1 MVAKLTFAERP
12 KCTVESSHTSRL
24 CPLCPVNLGQFITF
38 KGLTDCIVKP
48 IPIQTM
54 KQWYSLLMLA
64 LGCVTLH
71 AQEAQLIREPAV
83 SPDGQQ
89 LAFAWQGDIWVADI
103 DGSNPTRLTIHESY
117 ETNPTWSPDGQTIV
131 FEGYR
136 YGNSDLYRMSATGQQ
151 VTRLTYHSATDAD
164 ASIDAAGQL
173 YFATRRAF
181 ATVEREYEVHQMPL
195 AGGTPHRY
203 MDALGLM
210 PSVSPDGRYIAYI
223 RGTCRAEREAYTGP
237 ANRNIWL
244 YDTQKRTYQPV
255 ANHDYQ
261 ETQPVWA
268 GNRTLCFL
276 SAANGRYNVHQ
287 VTIGDDGRISA
298 EKPLTSVKK
307 MGIRSFSI
315 SADGKTLAY
324 ESGNSIYV
332 IQGGKSRKLSIQVPQ
347 DDRFDPIAHEN
358 FTSGISDFSL
368 SANGK
373 YHAFL
378 VRGEIF
384 VGEADKEKS
393 RAVNISNHPYRESN
407 PLWLNDSTLLF
418 TSDRGG
424 NYDIYRATSSDTGQV
439 DLFRTFKREI
449 VALTNTAADESDLTL
464 SPDGKQLAYIRGL
477 GDLVVR
483 TVEDDGT
490 LGDERVLLEGWNGP
504 NSLSW
509 SPDSKYLAFSRSDLD
524 FNSEIYIM
532 PADGSRSPANVS
544 MHPRGDYDPVWSPD
558 GSKLAFLSI
567 RNNGNSDVWFVWLKK
582 SDWEKTQNDWEDG
595 EDDSP
600 KGKKGKDTPQVTIDW
615 DGLHERLVQVTYL
628 PGNEG
633 NIAWDEKGEM
643 LFFNTNTG
651 SRAGSEGV
659 SDFKK
664 VKWNGEGL
672 STVLPKTRVYRLQLN
687 AKEKTLH
694 YLVNGRIQ
702 QLKTSSS
709 KPTSFRYNAKMD
721 IDRMAEMRQI
731 FDEAWR
737 VINDGFYDPNF
748 HGQNW
753 NQLRTQYEALA
764 LSASTIQDF
773 RTVFNEMLGQLNA
786 SHMGLRGSDVPESVQ
801 RERTGLLGIE
811 LKPTAN
817 GLEITRVVM
826 GTPAD
831 RHHSQLRIGDRITA
845 INGTP
850 ITAVDNF
857 YRHLEGTAGQEILLQ
872 VTNQADEMREVVIR
886 PTSSIRD
893 ELYNMWVKE
902 RQELTHQY
910 SGGKLGYIHIQGMNW
925 PSFERFERELTA
937 AGLGKAGIVI
947 DVRYNGG
954 GWTTDMLMAVLNVKQ
969 HAYTVPRGAVK
980 SLEKENKQYT
990 DHYPYGERLPLA
1002 AWTKPAIAL
1011 CNQNSYSN
1019 AEIFSHAFKTLDRG
1033 TLVGMPT
1040 FGAVISTGA
1049 GRLIDGSYVRRP
1061 FRAWYVKATGEN
1073 MEHGPAVPDIELEN
1087 APDYR
1092 VQDDAQLQKA
1102 VKQLLGELK

>member
-1 MVAKLTFAERP
+1 
-12 KCTVESSHTSRL
+12 
-24 CPLCPVNLGQFITF
+24 
-38 KGLTDCIVKP
+38 
-48 IPIQTM
+48 M
-54 KQWYSLLMLA
+54 KSWYSLLILV
-64 LGCVTLH
+64 LGSVSLH
-71 AQEAQLIREPAV
+71 AQDALLIREPAV

-89 LAFAWQGDIWVADI
+89 LAFSWQGDIWVAGI
-103 DGSNPTRLTIHESY
+103 DGSHPRRLTIHESY
-117 ETNPTWSPDGQTIV
+117 ETNPVWSPDGQTIV

-136 YGNSDLYRMSATGQQ
+136 YGNSDLYRMTANGQQ
-151 VTRLTYHSATDAD
+151 VTRLTYHSAGDMD
-164 ASIDAAGQL
+164 ASIDNNGQV

-181 ATVEREYEVHQMPL
+181 ATVEREYEVHQIPL
-195 AGGTPHRY
+195 TGGTPHRFL
-203 MDALGLM
+203 DALGLM
-210 PSVSPDGRYIAYI
+210 PSVSPDGRYIAYL

-298 EKPLTSVKK
+298 EKPLTNLKK

-315 SADGKTLAY
+315 SADGQTLAY
-324 ESGNSIYV
+324 ESGNGLYV
-332 IQGGKSRKLSIQVPQ
+332 IKGGKARLLSLQVPQ
-347 DDRFDPIAHEN
+347 DQRFDPIAHET
-358 FTSGISDFSL
+358 FTSGIGAYSL

-373 YHAFL
+373 YYAFV
-378 VRGEIF
+378 VRGEVF

-393 RAVNISNHPYRESN
+393 RTVNVSNHPYRESD
-407 PLWLNDSTLLF
+407 PVWLNDSTLLF
-418 TSDRGG
+418 TSDRSG
-424 NYDIYRATSSDTGQV
+424 NYDIYRVTSSDTAQP
-439 DLFRTFKREI
+439 DLFKTFKREV
-449 VALTNTAADESDLTL
+449 VALTNTDTDERDLTL
-464 SPDGKQLAYIRGL
+464 SPDGKQLAYIRGM
-477 GDLVVR
+477 GDLVMRPVNA
-483 TVEDDGT
+483 DGT
-490 LGDERVLLEGWNGP
+490 LGAERVLLQGWNAP
-504 NSLSW
+504 SNLSW
-509 SPDSKYLAFSRSDLD
+509 SPDGKYLAFSRADLD
-524 FNSEIYIM
+524 FNEEVYLM
-532 PADGSRSPANVS
+532 PADGSRDPVNVS
-544 MHPRGDYDPVWSPD
+544 MHPRGDYAPVWSPD
-558 GSKLAFLSI
+558 GKKLAFLSI
-567 RNNGNSDVWFVWLKK
+567 RNNGNSDVWMVWLSKA
-582 SDWEKTQNDWEDG
+582 DWEKTQNDWEDD
-595 EDDSP
+595 EEEDSP
-600 KGKKGKDTPQVTIDW
+600 KGKKDKGAPNVTIDW
-615 DGLHERLVQVTYL
+615 EGLHERLAQVTYL

-633 NIAWDEKGEM
+633 NIAWDESSEF

-651 SRAGSEGV
+651 SRAGSEG
-659 SDFKK
+659 DTDLNK
-664 VKWNGEGL
+664 VKWNGKDMT
-672 STVLPKTRVYRLQLN
+672 TVLAKTRVSRLALH

-694 YLVNGRIQ
+694 YLANGRLYS
-702 QLKTSSS
+702 LKTSAT
-709 KPTSFRYNAKMD
+709 KPTGYRYNAKMD
-721 IDRMAEMRQI
+721 IDRLAEMRQI

-753 NQLRTQYEALA
+753 RQLREQYEPLA

-773 RTVFNEMLGQLNA
+773 RVVFNEMLGQLNA
-786 SHMGLRGSDVPESVQ
+786 SHMGLRGSNVPESVQ

-811 LKPTAN
+811 TRPTAQ

-831 RHHSQLRIGDRITA
+831 RSRSQLRIGDRITA

-850 ITAVDNF
+850 ITLQDNF

-872 VTNQADEMREVVIR
+872 VVSHDGAMREVIIR
-886 PTSSIRD
+886 PTTSIGD
-893 ELYNMWVKE
+893 ALYNMWVKE

-910 SGGKLGYIHIQGMNW
+910 SGGRLGYIHIQGMNW

-937 AGLGKAGIVI
+937 AGLGKSGIVI

-954 GWTTDMLMAVLNVKQ
+954 GWTTDMLMAVLNVQQ

-980 SLEKENKQYT
+980 SLEKEHKQYT

-1002 AWTKPAIAL
+1002 AWTKPAVAL

-1102 VKQLLGELK
+1102 VQQLLSELK